1 MDCSLPGSSVPG
13 ILQARILEWVAISSS
28 RGSSSLRDRI
38 CVSCIG
44 MQVLY
49 QLHQL
54 GSHEKIKL
62 EKKGPKMWGKKSL
75 NEREYIKANS
85 F

>member
-1 MDCSLPGSSVPG
+1 MDYSSPDSSVHG
-13 ILQARILEWVAISSS
+13 ISQARILECVAISSS
-28 RGSSSLRDRI
+28 RDRI

-75 NEREYIKANS
+75 NKREYIKANS

>member
-1 MDCSLPGSSVPG
+1 
-13 ILQARILEWVAISSS
+13 
-28 RGSSSLRDRI
+28 
-38 CVSCIG
+38 

-54 GSHEKIKL
+54 GSHEK
-62 EKKGPKMWGKKSL
+62 MWGKKSL
-75 NEREYIKANS
+75 NKREYIKANS